1 MAPATRVRLYV
12 DTATG
17 ALKVNITG
25 VPLCSILF
33 WVEATGP
40 YWNR

>member
-1 MAPATRVRLYV
+1 
-12 DTATG
+12 
-17 ALKVNITG
+17 VNITG